1 VSLDMGSSRLTNVSP
16 AAIPGRAWD
25 LGTMSCGRSEK
36 RKGVNRHI
44 TMMVFIAHAL
54 LELGSG
60 LSKSKKH
67 DGIEAVQAGACLD
80 TIGSKCRRAYTEV
93 LTSFVDLVLKI
104 GEKVRGSSS
113 DAVAAKIVSITAA
126 PRVMLPQGFAKV

>member
-1 VSLDMGSSRLTNVSP
+1 
-16 AAIPGRAWD
+16 
-25 LGTMSCGRSEK
+25 MSCGRSEK

-60 LSKSKKH
+60 LSKSKSKKH

-104 GEKVRGSSS
+104 GEKVRGGS